1 MLLSIVFAG
10 TVLNSLVGFLQYL
23 SRKIRAPRSI
33 REMTASGT
41 PTPAPTAAFTLL
53 SSAFPLMI
61 VAEVRIP
68 VRTVMVVTALVETLE
83 LGDVVGATVVVTRV
97 LVIGRVTP

>member
-1 MLLSIVFAG
+1 
-10 TVLNSLVGFLQYL
+10 
-23 SRKIRAPRSI
+23 
-33 REMTASGT
+33 
-41 PTPAPTAAFTLL
+41 
-53 SSAFPLMI
+53 MI